1 MKRIECVIFDWAGTV
16 VDYGCF
22 APVAAFIESF
32 NAIDVPVSAAE
43 TRAYMGLTK
52 LEEIRAL
59 FNLEH
64 VRCEFREKFGRDYNE
79 EDVQGRYKDF
89 QQILYN
95 TLGQYASPLPGV
107 VETVRQLRKQGI
119 KIGSTTGYTRKMM
132 DIVIPAAEKQ
142 GYKTDHCVTSD
153 NLPGGRP
160 NPYMIYQNMIDLA
173 VPSVDYV
180 VKCGDTIADIRE
192 GVNAKVKSVGIILG
206 SNEMGLTLE
215 ETQALP
221 AEALRQRMD
230 EVRRRML
237 DAGAD
242 AVLDSIADLPQ
253 YIDKLNESLN
263 K

>member
-242 AVLDSIADLPQ
+242 AVLDSITDLPQ

>member
-1 MKRIECVIFDWAGTV
+1 MKQIECVIFDWAGTV

-32 NAIDVPVSAAE
+32 NAIDVPVSAEE

-52 LEEIRAL
+52 IEEIRAL
-59 FNLEH
+59 FNIEH
-64 VRCEFREKFGRDYNE
+64 VRYEFREKFGRDYNE

-95 TLGQYASPLPGV
+95 TLEQYATPIPGV
-107 VETVRQLRKQGI
+107 IETVEKLRAQGI
-119 KIGSTTGYTRKMM
+119 KIGSTTGYTQKMM
-132 DIVIPAAEKQ
+132 DIVIPAAEKL
-142 GYKTDHCVTSD
+142 GYKVDNCVTSD

-173 VPSVDYV
+173 IPSVDHV
-180 VKCGDTIADIRE
+180 VKCGDTIADIKE

-215 ETQALP
+215 ETQALS
-221 AEALRQRMD
+221 AEELKHRMD
-230 EVRRRML
+230 DVRRRML

-242 AVLDSIADLPQ
+242 AVLDSISDLPQ
-253 YIDKLNESLN
+253 YIDKLNE